1 MSFSFEHQT
10 EKPTFRTSAFA
21 WGGQDSSLRN
31 HLVLLTAKEPESLGD
46 ILVKVVKV
54 GQKKLL
60 VDSRLFNDHS
70 SDLASVIFTDITHN
84 CLVDCI
90 ADQVFELGGVL
101 NSLELAHVKVRH
113 LDHGERHLVVGHWH
127 WHGSH
132 VHLLLLHLLLMSLGL
147 LLLALL
153 TVVATTSSTALIVSA
168 ATSVV
173 VSAALVVVAT
183 EVLALVVLATLT
195 TVVVVVVV
203 VLLVGGVV
211 AITLGLVIVLLGV
224 VWPVLIIL

>member
-46 ILVKVVKV
+46 ILVKVVQV

-132 VHLLLLHLLLMSLGL
+132 VHLLLHLLLMSLGL

-203 VLLVGGVV
+203 LLVGGVV